1 MCYIVKKL
9 CVKSKDSRDLRKITK
24 YLRFYLVLHNFTIL
38 NVPFLLLSSL
48 GYSCYFLKVILVSL
62 LRSFLLLSLGNSY
75 SLLWYSSWFPFF
87 ISSYIFISCPIN
99 LFPPIFPNKIFSIN
113 HSGVFSKVS
122 DFLNYLAG

>member
-24 YLRFYLVLHNFTIL
+24 YLRFYLVLHNFTIF